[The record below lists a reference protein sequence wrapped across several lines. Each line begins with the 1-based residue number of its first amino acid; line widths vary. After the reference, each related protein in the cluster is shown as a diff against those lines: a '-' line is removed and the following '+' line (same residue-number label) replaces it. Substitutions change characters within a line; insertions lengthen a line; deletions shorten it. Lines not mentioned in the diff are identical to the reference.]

1 MPSKSCQIRHRPF
14 RDGDFDA
21 VTDLCVRA
29 WYGGVEGIYDRIV
42 FGRVMTVGAL
52 RRSGVARVA
61 VTDERVVGACFGGI
75 YPNER
80 LVVNEEWDQRF
91 KDTMAVARK
100 RAKLGGIRIEERLFS
115 KLRMYTVADVF
126 ISRGYATA
134 QSEFNLLVVH
144 PQFAGR
150 GIGKRLFD
158 DTLDIFARAGAQGCF
173 AVVDDDFD
181 LNFLKAQGL
190 GIIEMRHGASGDSG
204 KRTVSLLARRL

>member
-100 RAKLGGIRIEERLFS
+100 RAKLGGIRIEERDYGDRKS
-115 KLRMYTVADVF
+115 
-126 ISRGYATA
+126 
-134 QSEFNLLVVH
+134 VV
-144 PQFAGR
+144 
-150 GIGKRLFD
+150 
-158 DTLDIFARAGAQGCF
+158 
-173 AVVDDDFD
+173 
-181 LNFLKAQGL
+181 
-190 GIIEMRHGASGDSG
+190 
-204 KRTVSLLARRL
+204 

>member
-1 MPSKSCQIRHRPF
+1 MPSEPCQIRHRPF
-14 RDGDFDA
+14 RDDDFDA

-91 KDTMAVARK
+91 KDTK
-100 RAKLGGIRIEERLFS
+100 IGRAH
-115 KLRMYTVADVF
+115 V
-126 ISRGYATA
+126 
-134 QSEFNLLVVH
+134 
-144 PQFAGR
+144 
-150 GIGKRLFD
+150 
-158 DTLDIFARAGAQGCF
+158 
-173 AVVDDDFD
+173 
-181 LNFLKAQGL
+181 
-190 GIIEMRHGASGDSG
+190 
-204 KRTVSLLARRL
+204 